1 MKLEYALKRKML
13 RVLSQEQ
20 LNKIRR
26 LNKERAKRMEKE
38 VTQKLNGKR
47 TPMSGAG
54 FVKGDGIAY
63 LPHNQGIAVIEC
75 KLSSM
80 TDKDGPYI
88 TVYGTWLLKLQ
99 EDLQAMRSIG
109 AQFGF
114 FVWKYLHISQMF
126 AIIPECHIETVEQT
140 LGVTVPFQSDK
151 TLTLGTGYT
160 RFGST
165 RIHLSKLQD
174 YGKLSVYQF
183 GEYRVVPFTTV
194 QDWFRNNE
202 EI

>member
-1 MKLEYALKRKML
+1 
-13 RVLSQEQ
+13 
-20 LNKIRR
+20 
-26 LNKERAKRMEKE
+26 
-38 VTQKLNGKR
+38 
-47 TPMSGAG
+47 
-54 FVKGDGIAY
+54 
-63 LPHNQGIAVIEC
+63 
-75 KLSSM
+75 
-80 TDKDGPYI
+80 
-88 TVYGTWLLKLQ
+88 
-99 EDLQAMRSIG
+99 MRSIG

-114 FVWKYLHISQMF
+114 LVWKYLHISQMF

-140 LGVTVPFQSDK
+140 LGVTVPLQSDK

-174 YGKLSVYQF
+174 YGKLIVYQF

-202 EI
+202 